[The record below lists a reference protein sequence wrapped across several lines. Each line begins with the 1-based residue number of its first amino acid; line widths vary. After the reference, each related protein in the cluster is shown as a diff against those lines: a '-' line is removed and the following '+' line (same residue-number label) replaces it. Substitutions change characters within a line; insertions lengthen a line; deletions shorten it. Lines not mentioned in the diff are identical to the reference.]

1 MHSVAMAIVI
11 ETCVYHGHS
20 LYYQATV
27 LAIVIYCLRLFNVAM
42 AMVVWETRVFKVSWP
57 YALLCYYVGNSD

>member
-11 ETCVYHGHS
+11 ETCAYHGHS

-27 LAIVIYCLRLFNVAM
+27 LAIVIYCLRLLNVAM
-42 AMVVWETRVFKVSWP
+42 AMVVMGDTCVQSII
-57 YALLCYYVGNSD
+57 AICTIMLLCW